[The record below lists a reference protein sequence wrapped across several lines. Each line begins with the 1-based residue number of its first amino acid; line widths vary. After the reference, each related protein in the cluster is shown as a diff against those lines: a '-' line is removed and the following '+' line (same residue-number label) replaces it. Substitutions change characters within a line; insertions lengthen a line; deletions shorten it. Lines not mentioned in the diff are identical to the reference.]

1 MADPHR
7 TTYHFQPAANWM
19 NDPNGLI
26 QWKGQYHLFY
36 QYNPLGA
43 FHHKIHCGHAV
54 STDLV
59 HWTELPVALEP
70 TPGGPDEDGCWSG
83 CAVNDAGVP
92 TLIYTG
98 TQASWQHACI
108 ATSVDDLLTW
118 QKYPGNPVIA
128 APPAGLDLEGFR
140 DHSAWKEGDTWYQ
153 VIGAGIK
160 GVGGTALLYRSPDLR
175 TWEYLHP
182 LCTGDKRRTEPI
194 WTGSMWECPD
204 FFRLGDR
211 QVLIVSVWDQEEL
224 YYPAYATG
232 RYAGH
237 RFMPEQEG
245 MVDLGRSFYAPQ
257 SFADDRGRRIMF
269 GWLREGRGG
278 EAQRAAGWSGVMSLP
293 RVLSLRP
300 DGTLGMEPAP
310 ELRVLRGKHHH
321 WSAIDVTPDSSPPL
335 EEVHGAHRE
344 FVAELDVCV
353 ASVFGLR
360 VRCAPDGAEETLI
373 VFSPAERQLRIDR
386 THSSLS
392 PDADDA
398 PRGGMVDLGESER
411 LKLNVFLDGSVVEV
425 FANGR
430 SCLTERIYPTR
441 SDSLGL
447 GLLARGGRA
456 RLSALDI
463 WEMGEARSCYK

>member
-7 TTYHFQPAANWM
+7 TRYHFQPAANWM

-26 QWKGQYHLFY
+26 QWKGRYHLFY

-43 FHHKIHCGHAV
+43 FHHKIHWGHAV
-54 STDLV
+54 SPDLV
-59 HWTELPVALEP
+59 HWTELPVALAP
-70 TPGGPDEDGCWSG
+70 TPDGPDEDGCWSG
-83 CAVNDAGVP
+83 WAVNDAGVP

-98 TQASWQHACI
+98 TQASWQRACI

-128 APPAGLDLEGFR
+128 
-140 DHSAWKEGDTWYQ
+140 
-153 VIGAGIK
+153 AGIK

-182 LCTGDKRRTEPI
+182 LCTGDKRRTEPV

-211 QVLIVSVWDQEEL
+211 HVLIVSVWDQEEL
-224 YYPAYATG
+224 YYPVYATG
-232 RYAGH
+232 QYADH
-237 RFMPEQEG
+237 RFTPEHEG

-257 SFADDRGRRIMF
+257 SFTDERGRRIMF

-278 EAQRAAGWSGVMSLP
+278 EAQRVAGWSGVMSLP
-293 RVLSLRP
+293 RVLSLGP

-310 ELRVLRGKHHH
+310 ELRVLRGKEYH
-321 WSAIDVTPDSSPPL
+321 WSEVDVTPGSSSPL
-335 EEVHGAHRE
+335 EEVHGAHLE
-344 FVAELDVCV
+344 IVAEWDVCD
-353 ASVFGLR
+353 ASDFGLR
-360 VRCAPDGAEETLI
+360 VRCAPDAAEETLI

-441 SDSLGL
+441 PDSLGL
-447 GLLARGGRA
+447 GLFARGGKA
-456 RLSALDI
+456 RVAALGI
-463 WEMGEARSCYK
+463 WEMGEARSCYQ